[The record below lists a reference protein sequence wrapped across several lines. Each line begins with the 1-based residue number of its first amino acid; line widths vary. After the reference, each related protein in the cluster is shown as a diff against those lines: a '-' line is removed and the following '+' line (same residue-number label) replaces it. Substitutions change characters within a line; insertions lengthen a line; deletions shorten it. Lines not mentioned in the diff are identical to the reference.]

1 MPEPIEPIDPVDAA
15 PAEAAEAPGEGSGA
29 ASLDDL
35 LADLKSQPTGPDT
48 VSGPLGGPGAA
59 SDPPAAPAE
68 EETPVP
74 AALDAP
80 EEEPASAE
88 AAGGGVTWVPYALY
102 LAAWLVLAGA
112 SAYLLKDASPAGPAR
127 WMPAYPVV
135 VWIGVGLTALGPL
148 LSIGVW
154 LVARKRRSAHDRR
167 GLLTTALIRGAVT
180 AVFGVAVW
188 AATIYV
194 LELIAAGT
202 FS

>member
-1 MPEPIEPIDPVDAA
+1 MPEPIEPIDSVDVA
-15 PAEAAEAPGEGSGA
+15 PAEAVEASEEGSST

-35 LADLKSQPTGPDT
+35 LADLKSQPAGADT
-48 VSGPLGGPGAA
+48 VSGPVDEPGAA
-59 SDPPAAPAE
+59 SDPSAASARE
-68 EETPVP
+68 KTAVP

-80 EEEPASAE
+80 EEEVASAD
-88 AAGGGVTWVPYALY
+88 AAGGRVTWVPYALY
-102 LAAWLVLAGA
+102 LAAWLALAGA

-135 VWIGVGLTALGPL
+135 VWVGVGLTALGPL

-154 LVARKRRSAHDRR
+154 LVARKRRSAHERR

-194 LELIAAGT
+194 LELIAAGA